1 MYEYYRGRR
10 DLKLYSILALSVGTA
25 VFQAV
30 HKLERLGVHAAS
42 SFDARVVAAICLVS
56 VAVVFLATRIR
67 KLPLPA
73 DLILATGGITY
84 PLYLLHMQIG
94 YTILAA
100 AAPLRS
106 VELWTATIILGTVIL
121 AWVTWRFV
129 ERSAHSWTK
138 RKMSVLATRL
148 GWLSGSPIPAV
159 GSSTSTAEL

>member
-1 MYEYYRGRR
+1 VSMPRAR
-10 DLKLYSILALSVGTA
+10 ST
-25 VFQAV
+25 
-30 HKLERLGVHAAS
+30 
-42 SFDARVVAAICLVS
+42 RVVAAICLVS